1 MLEANKYDS
10 IIHNMNGQFSL
21 AVRRREL
28 RVDSRGYNKWEDLHS
43 TVTFQPER
51 TVLVLCDVWDHHWS
65 RGAEERLE
73 LIVPQINATAN
84 AARNLGVLVVHAPS
98 NTMDW
103 YKDHPARIR
112 IQETDP
118 VEAPEEL
125 VVVDPP
131 LPIDGSNSSDTN
143 QDPKLEGTRTWTCQ
157 HPGVRIDPKID
168 IVSDDGNELYALYHK
183 LGIKSI
189 LLAGVHANACM
200 LDRSF
205 AIKQMVRWQMPI
217 YLLRD
222 LTDCMYNPAQA
233 PYVSH
238 EVGLELIVRYIE
250 QFWCPSATGAEL
262 RLVGRPAN
270 NQEKKASNKTPI
282 SSVKMI

>member
-1 MLEANKYDS
+1 MSKATKDDS
-10 IIHNMNGQFSL
+10 ITNNMNAQFSL
-21 AVRRREL
+21 AIRRREL
-28 RVDSRGYNKWEDLHS
+28 RVDSRGYNKWKDLYS
-43 TVTFQPER
+43 TVTFRPER

-84 AARNLGVLVVHAPS
+84 AARKLGVLVVHAPS

-103 YKDHPARIR
+103 YKDHPARVR
-112 IQETDP
+112 ILETDP
-118 VEAPEEL
+118 VELPKEL

-131 LPIDGSNSSDTN
+131 LPIDGSSSSDTN
-143 QDPKLEGTRTWTCQ
+143 RDPQLEGTRTWTCQ
-157 HPGVRIDPKID
+157 HPGVRIDPQLD
-168 IVSDDGNELYALYHK
+168 IISDDGNELYALYHK
-183 LGIKSI
+183 LGIKRI
-189 LLAGVHANACM
+189 LLAGVHINACM
-200 LDRSF
+200 LNRSF
-205 AIKQMVRWQMPI
+205 AIKQMVRWRIPI

-238 EVGLELIVRYIE
+238 EFGLELVIRYIE

-262 RLVGRPAN
+262 RLV
-270 NQEKKASNKTPI
+270 S
-282 SSVKMI
+282 